1 MSLVALHTRY
11 IALETLR
18 VPIAIVGTVMF
29 PVLSFLFFVVPFDD
43 ISSDPVAATAAA
55 SQLSLFAVF
64 SVCLFQFGVGVSDDR
79 STPWDPYVR
88 TLPVGAGP
96 RITARLLNGV
106 LFALLGLLPLLVVA
120 ALLTQAR
127 VTPVQAVLGLVA
139 LGVAGVPLLF
149 MGVAV
154 GYSLPVK
161 AAVPVAQVLL
171 FPLAF
176 GGGLFIPPE
185 GFPAWLDTVS
195 QGLPTRAG
203 RDLVIAATTGA
214 DLPAS
219 ALPVLSAWAVACAA
233 VAVWAYRRDEGR
245 RFR

>member
-1 MSLVALHTRY
+1 MSLVLLHTRY
-11 IALETLR
+11 VALETLR

-29 PVLSFLFFVVPFDD
+29 PVLSFLFFVVPFDAVAG
-43 ISSDPVAATAAA
+43 DPVAATAAV

-64 SVCLFQFGVGVSDDR
+64 SVCLFQFGVGVADDR

-106 LFALLGLLPLLVVA
+106 LFALLGLVPLLLTA
-120 ALLTQAR
+120 ALLTEAR
-127 VTPVQAVLGLVA
+127 VTAAQAGLGLAA
-139 LGVAGVPLLF
+139 LAVAGVPLLL

-161 AAVPVAQVLL
+161 AALPVAQVLL

-185 GFPAWLDTVS
+185 GFPGWLDTVS
-195 QGLPTRAG
+195 QALPTRAG
-203 RDLVIAATTGA
+203 RDLVVAATTGA

-219 ALPVLSAWAVACAA
+219 ALPVLAVWAVVTGA